1 MSDKEPISILTAS
14 IKTHF
19 VAIVIFA
26 VLLGLSYVFKYTDY
40 FKSIKDILNNWGV
53 PFLSDT
59 NDDKKKDITS
69 LDEDSDAESDD
80 DFDELNNKTTI
91 RDVLSPF

>member
-1 MSDKEPISILTAS
+1 MSDKEPISLLTAS

-19 VAIVIFA
+19 VAIVIFT
-26 VLLGLSYVFKYTDY
+26 VLFGLFYVFKYTDY

-59 NDDKKKDITS
+59 NDDKKKYITS

-80 DFDELNNKTTI
+80 EIDELNNNKNI

>member
-14 IKTHF
+14 AKTHY

-26 VLLGLSYVFKYTDY
+26 VLFGLFYVFKYTDY
-40 FKSIKDILNNWGV
+40 FKSIKDTINQWGIKIVSDPNN
-53 PFLSDT
+53 DKT
-59 NDDKKKDITS
+59 NDTDD
-69 LDEDSDAESDD
+69 DESDD

-91 RDVLSPF
+91 RDVLSP

>member
-19 VAIVIFA
+19 IAIVIFA
-26 VLLGLSYVFKYTDY
+26 VLFGLFYLFKSTDY
-40 FKSIKDILNNWGV
+40 FKSIKDTLNQWGI
-53 PFLSDT
+53 PFISDT
-59 NDDKKKDITS
+59 NKDKDKDTDTDGDDD
-69 LDEDSDAESDD
+69 ESDD

-91 RDVLSPF
+91 RDVLSTF

>member
-19 VAIVIFA
+19 IAIVIFA
-26 VLLGLSYVFKYTDY
+26 VLFGLFYLFKSTDY
-40 FKSIKDILNNWGV
+40 FKSIKDKLNQWGI
-53 PFLSDT
+53 PFISDT
-59 NDDKKKDITS
+59 NKDTDTDTDGDDD
-69 LDEDSDAESDD
+69 DESDD